1 MILKGLRD
9 AKYPDSLPPAEGTE
23 RFRSRDREQ
32 MEVSVMKALTS
43 SSLGALPLAVLP
55 LGVVE

>member
-1 MILKGLRD
+1 MILKDIRD
-9 AKYPDSLPPAEGTE
+9 AMYPNSLPTAKSTE
-23 RFRSRDREQ
+23 HFRSRDREQ
-32 MEVSVMKALTS
+32 MEVSVTKALTS